1 MFSHKQ
7 NFIPPP
13 SLLRQAQNDNV
24 GKRISKS
31 AWSYVLIPLKLLPYF
46 IAVILILAIGI
57 GIFAGVS
64 IAPYYAS
71 LKAVY
76 AAGLN
81 GQAELTA
88 AQDFIVKQDFKS
100 ALASLT
106 AAEKSFAEAKQGLGI
121 AGQAAI
127 FRSAPVKNQLI
138 VAEDV
143 VEIGS
148 IVARSLKNLTAI
160 GVEIQDTL
168 KMDKLSWQGIS
179 SEKKEQ
185 MLAIMVD
192 SVDELTAVEGEFK
205 LAGEKLVDINRR
217 QPLFIFD
224 KAVNPLR
231 DKIPK
236 TQKAFGN
243 LVTMAKLLPAFAGYP
258 AERTYLFILE
268 NNREMRPSGGFIGT
282 YGILKIEN
290 AEIKTFFTDNSY
302 NLDQPY
308 NTKLNIDSPAPM
320 KQYMNQPKWF
330 FRDSNWWP
338 DWPTSAEKA
347 EWFYEQEGGKEKLDG
362 VIAITPTVIENLIG
376 VLGEFKVGDMT
387 FDKKNFWEKLQ
398 YEVEFGYNEKGV
410 ATSDRKDVIGDLGQQ
425 MLARLYTL
433 PMSEW
438 TSLIDLVSEEVQEKQ
453 ILLYFNDAPMQ
464 QLAVENG
471 WAGEVKDFS
480 GDYLMLVDANLA
492 ALKTDSVMARTV
504 KYSLTLE
511 NNTDSGTDKNTDKH
525 ADSYI
530 AEAKVTY
537 QNLGTFSWK
546 TTRYRTYTRLY
557 VPAGSDLIGVWAD
570 GVPLHAIDVRPGKV
584 DVYSEF
590 GKFAF
595 GVFFEVEPQK
605 AKTIVWKYKL
615 PEAINAQIKNGEYS
629 LLVQKQPGII
639 DFNLQ
644 LDLQFAQKIK
654 QSVKGLSAAKNQI
667 KHAEVVDRDQIYNV
681 WLDE

>member
-1 MFSHKQ
+1 MFNRKQ
-7 NFIPPP
+7 NFIPPC
-13 SLLRQAQNDNV
+13 LEV
-24 GKRISKS
+24 KRSVYFGAPKSDHFPPAKS
-31 AWSYVLIPLKLLPYF
+31 AWSYLLIPLKLLPYF
-46 IAVILILAIGI
+46 IVVMLILAIGI

-71 LKAVY
+71 LKSVY
-76 AAGLN
+76 ASGLE
-81 GQAELTA
+81 GQTELTA
-88 AQDFIVKQDFKS
+88 AQDFILKQDFKS

-106 AAEKSFAEAKQGLGI
+106 AAEKSFGEAKQGLAI
-121 AGQAAI
+121 AGEAAV
-127 FRSAPVKNQLI
+127 FRSAPVKNQLT

-143 VEIGS
+143 IEIGA
-148 IVARSLKNLTAI
+148 IVSRSLKNITQI

-168 KMDKLSWQGIS
+168 KMEKLSWQGIS
-179 SEKKEQ
+179 PEKKEQ

-192 SVDELTAVEGEFK
+192 SVDELTAAEAEFK

-302 NLDQPY
+302 NLDQPV
-308 NTKLNIDSPAPM
+308 NKTLNIESPAPM

-347 EWFYEQEGGKEKLDG
+347 EWFYVEEGGKEKLDG

-376 VLGEFKVGDMT
+376 VLGEFKVGDLT

-425 MLARLYTL
+425 MLARLYML

-438 TSLIDLVSEEVQEKQ
+438 TSLTDLISEEVKEKQ

-464 QLAVENG
+464 TLAVENG
-471 WAGEVKDFS
+471 WAGEVKNFS

-504 KYSLTLE
+504 KYTLTPE
-511 NNTDSGTDKNTDKH
+511 KNGLPAQAGDMV
-525 ADSYI
+525 AS
-530 AEAKVTY
+530 AAVTY

-557 VPAGSDLIGVWAD
+557 VPSGSDLIGVWAD
-570 GVPLHAIDVRPGKV
+570 GVPLHAINVLPGKV
-584 DVYSEF
+584 DVYDEF
-590 GKFAF
+590 SKRAF

-615 PEAINAQIKNGEYS
+615 PDAINAQIKNGEYS

-681 WLDE
+681 WLEE

>member
-1 MFSHKQ
+1 M
-7 NFIPPP
+7 IP
-13 SLLRQAQNDNV
+13 
-24 GKRISKS
+24 I
-31 AWSYVLIPLKLLPYF
+31 KLLPYF
-46 IAVILILAIGI
+46 IIVILILAIAI

-106 AAEKSFAEAKQGLGI
+106 AAEQSFAAAKKGLAVASEA
-121 AGQAAI
+121 AV
-127 FRSAPVKNQLI
+127 FRSAPVKNQLT
-138 VAEDV
+138 VAEEVID
-143 VEIGS
+143 IGA

-160 GVEIQDTL
+160 GVEMQDTL
-168 KMDKLSWQGIS
+168 KIEKLSWQGIS
-179 SEKKEQ
+179 AEKKEQ
-185 MLAIMVD
+185 MLAIMVS
-192 SVDELTAVEGEFK
+192 SVDELEAASAEFA

-231 DKIPK
+231 EKIPK
-236 TQKAFGN
+236 VQKAFADS
-243 LVTMAKLLPAFAGYP
+243 VTMAKLLPAFAGYP

-302 NLDQPY
+302 NLDQPF
-308 NTKLNIDSPAPM
+308 NTKLNIESPAPM

-338 DWPTSAEKA
+338 DWPTSAEQA

-376 VLGEFKVGDMT
+376 VLGEFKVGDMV
-387 FDKKNFWEKLQ
+387 FNQKNFWEKLQ

-410 ATSDRKDVIGDLGQQ
+410 ATSDRKDIIGDLGQQ
-425 MLARLYTL
+425 MLARLFTL

-438 TSLIDLVSEEVQEKQ
+438 TELIDLVSEEVKQKQ

-464 QLAVENG
+464 ALAVENG
-471 WAGEVKDFS
+471 WAGQVKDFS
-480 GDYLMLVDANLA
+480 GDYFMLVDANLA

-504 KYSLTLE
+504 KYTLTPE
-511 NNTDSGTDKNTDKH
+511 SGTDG
-525 ADSYI
+525 YV
-530 AEAKVTY
+530 AEAAVTY

-557 VPAGSDLIGVWAD
+557 VPAGSELVGVWA
-570 GVPLHAIDVRPGKV
+570 GGQALHAIDVLPGKV
-584 DVYSEF
+584 DVFDEF
-590 GKFAF
+590 GKRAF

-605 AKTIVWKYKL
+605 AKTVVWKYKL
-615 PEAINAQIKNGEYS
+615 PDSIAAQIKNGDYS

-644 LDLQFAQKIK
+644 LDLRFAQKIK
-654 QSVKGLSAAKNQI
+654 QSAKGLSAAKNQI
-667 KHAEVVDRDQIYNV
+667 KYAEVVDRDQIYSV
-681 WLDE
+681 WLEK